1 MDRQST
7 SKRNQNLRS
16 FGMAVVA
23 ATFLFA
29 AEPTHAQGTP
39 DGFVKREVDQ
49 GIGILANKSLGD
61 ADRRAQIETLLASL
75 LDMRRMALFTLGPA
89 ARTAPPADVEAFVEA
104 YRTFALANYE
114 SQLGAYNG
122 QMLQVKGAKARGA
135 DDYVV
140 TAFVLDP
147 NDKAGPPTEVD
158 FRVLGEGGKFAVV
171 DASVEGVWFTLAQRE
186 DFMSFLSQN
195 GGSVP
200 KLVDHLKAL
209 AAHPQSGSA
218 AASGTP

>member
-1 MDRQST
+1 MDRQSA
-7 SKRNQNLRS
+7 SKSNRDPRPL
-16 FGMAVVA
+16 GTATLIA
-23 ATFLFA
+23 ATAFLFA
-29 AEPTHAQGTP
+29 SEPTHAQATP
-39 DGFVKREVDQ
+39 DGFVKLEVDQ
-49 GIGILANKSLGD
+49 GIRILANKTLSD

-140 TAFVLDP
+140 TAFVMDP

-171 DASVEGVWFTLAQRE
+171 DASVEGVWFT
-186 DFMSFLSQN
+186 
-195 GGSVP
+195 
-200 KLVDHLKAL
+200 
-209 AAHPQSGSA
+209 
-218 AASGTP
+218 